1 MKLSQLVKEI
11 HGAELTND
19 VQVYGLCADSRVA
32 GEGDLF
38 FCFRGTNTDA
48 HIYAREAAERGAA
61 AIVCEKKLPI
71 SVPQVIVP
79 DGREAMAR
87 ISAATRSRSPSP

>member
-61 AIVCEKKLPI
+61 AIICEKRSPFRRLLSPT
-71 SVPQVIVP
+71 
-79 DGREAMAR
+79 DGRQWHEFPPPFMSIPNAF
-87 ISAATRSRSPSP
+87 SR